1 MVILPPVET
10 AGLST
15 AREDDVAKLI
25 AETRA
30 RIATELGAPQQS

>member
-1 MVILPPVET
+1 MVILPPVQT

-15 AREDDVAKLI
+15 AREEDVAELI

-30 RIATELGAPQQS
+30 LIAAELGAVDQP